1 MKKEEQQEPTNKELL
16 QIMFEI
22 ADLAITIFNEHRQFL
37 QNLKEMPKTQEEMEF
52 RALEMAETV
61 RETNRHCDIVQN
73 ALTKYAHLI
82 DLGE

>member
-1 MKKEEQQEPTNKELL
+1 
-16 QIMFEI
+16 
-22 ADLAITIFNEHRQFL
+22 
-37 QNLKEMPKTQEEMEF
+37 MPKTQEEMEF

-73 ALTKYAHLI
+73 ALTKYAYLI